1 MRIATLALV
10 LATIATPCLAQTP
23 ERRRSEE
30 EISLRQLDTSQRA
43 VYALNL
49 GLTDAEGTRFWP
61 IYDQY
66 EAEIK
71 RVTDERV
78 ELLNDFA
85 DRYQT
90 LTDAD
95 AEAMLARIWRA
106 ERDALRTRQKYAVKV
121 QKVLPAVKALRY
133 VQLQARIDNQLLGR
147 FMSLIPLAR

>member
-1 MRIATLALV
+1 MRRTALALAFV
-10 LATIATPCLAQTP
+10 MIAAPCPAQTTDH
-23 ERRRSEE
+23 RKSEE
-30 EISLRQLDTSQRA
+30 QISLRQLDTRQRV

-49 GLTDAEGTRFWP
+49 GLTDAEGKVFWP

-66 EAEIK
+66 AADIK
-71 RVTDERV
+71 QVTDERV

-85 DRYQT
+85 DRYES

-106 ERDALRTRQKYAVKV
+106 ERDALRIRQKYAARV
-121 QKVLPAVKALRY
+121 QKVLPGAKALRY
-133 VQLQARIDNQLLGR
+133 VQLQARIDNQVLGR